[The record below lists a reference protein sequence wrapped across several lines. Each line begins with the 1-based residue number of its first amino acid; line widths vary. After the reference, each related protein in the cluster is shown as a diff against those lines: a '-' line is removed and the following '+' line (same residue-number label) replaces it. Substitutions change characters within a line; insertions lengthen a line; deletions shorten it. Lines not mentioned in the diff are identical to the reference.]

1 MRAFRWE
8 SVQERQREEA
18 AKKKAEA
25 KRLAAEE
32 EAALAAAAKK
42 KASKPAAPKVHAAHL
57 CSCAL
62 DCTSCHVFNP
72 WRRCSPHYCQVSL
85 ATTALCLGFMSQ
97 VHGPFTVV
105 HGTFPS
111 AARRSPQRS

>member
-1 MRAFRWE
+1 MRAFRWAPM
-8 SVQERQREEA
+8 QERQREEA

-42 KASKPAAPKVHAAHL
+42 KASKPAAPKVCAASL

-62 DCTSCHVFNP
+62 DCASCHVFNF
-72 WRRCSPHYCQVSL
+72 WRGCSPHYCQVSL
-85 ATTALCLGFMSQ
+85 ATTGLCLGSRHKCMALS
-97 VHGPFTVV
+97 PAV
-105 HGTFPS
+105 HGTLPL
-111 AARRSPQRS
+111 AILRSPQRS